1 MLRFR
6 YRGNQVSSVVDICHQ
21 DTIGSYL
28 KDTAQFLNKLKTL
41 VTFPSSYSL
50 YKDHLTSCSDHLGI
64 ILHEWLCFCRSDL
77 LFQNVIIHNTTADQ
91 LDLIS
96 CLKDSRFT
104 RQTGFIHQHL
114 SHCFFSLWAGLAL
127 KKKKHLVKCVLKC
140 FLRLKKTLQG
150 QNIANV

>member
-77 LFQNVIIHNTTADQ
+77 LFQDVIIHNTTADQ

-114 SHCFFSLWAGLAL
+114 SHCFLSTLGGASFE
-127 KKKKHLVKCVLKC
+127 
-140 FLRLKKTLQG
+140 KKTSGKVCLEVLSSPEEDPSG
-150 QNIANV
+150 SKYC